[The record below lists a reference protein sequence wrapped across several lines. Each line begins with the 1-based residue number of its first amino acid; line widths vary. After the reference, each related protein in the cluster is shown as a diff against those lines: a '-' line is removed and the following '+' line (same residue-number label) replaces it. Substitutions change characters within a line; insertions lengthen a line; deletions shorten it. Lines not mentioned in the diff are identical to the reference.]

1 MYHGILRIALD
12 LQVVRWEPPVF
23 NIFMKNVCCHDMS
36 KDQVA
41 SIELENYP
49 TKILI
54 KERCC
59 TTVPKTYPLPCHLRL
74 LPRQNVDQTDQ

>member
-1 MYHGILRIALD
+1 MD

-23 NIFMKNVCCHDMS
+23 NTFMNNVCCHDMS

-54 KERCC
+54 KERCY
-59 TTVPKTYPLPCHLRL
+59 TTVPKYIRYHAICGCCLAKM
-74 LPRQNVDQTDQ
+74 

>member
-1 MYHGILRIALD
+1 MD
-12 LQVVRWEPPVF
+12 FQVVWWEPPVF
-23 NIFMKNVCCHDMS
+23 NTFVNNVCCHDMS
-36 KDQVA
+36 KGPAA

-59 TTVPKTYPLPCHLRL
+59 TTVPINISATMPSAAVPWN
-74 LPRQNVDQTDQ
+74 RQVRCCACSP